1 MSMAGTGAVSRLCGE
16 VFGSALTF
24 GTVGK
29 GSAPGQMGAK
39 DLQTALE
46 ILHKSL

>member
-1 MSMAGTGAVSRLCGE
+1 MSMGKLGAVSRFTGS

-29 GSAPGQMGAK
+29 SSAPGQIPAVK
-39 DLQTALE
+39 LKELLSFLE
-46 ILHKSL
+46 